1 TGAAKGTHEL
11 DDAAADS
18 PLRKRLRTVGKL
30 VVESAIE
37 MAPTWA
43 RTAIWGQRVAD
54 ALGQQGPSDHDH
66 DPAPAGNEAKELL
79 DASASRLGKIAV
91 IGIHGWFPMRMLQ
104 MLAGEP
110 TGKSEKFCL
119 MMRDALKAHLLESHG
134 IDVADDDITLF
145 PLIGE
150 GRIEDRVELLLS
162 QITDLEAPEE
172 PGAESEPAP
181 KPASKPAS
189 KPTAK
194 PAPAPQDKDSAAGP
208 SGKQSKALAE
218 ELMPRRDQR
227 AQALRAADTV
237 FVVTHSQG
245 TPVSAMMI
253 ERLLEMGLLDTAR
266 QRVAMLAM
274 AGISHGPLPHL
285 KDNVVVR
292 YIESETARELFELM
306 DPSSHQSQRYV
317 AALSTILH
325 KGVRLV
331 CIGSW
336 VDEAVPLYSAI
347 LQGVSHPNVYRA
359 VYIDAPH
366 YLDDFLTNLIIF
378 AVRLRNMGIYDHD
391 LLIHLSEVVAGSPW
405 GHWGH
410 STVYGEPAVYK
421 LALKWL
427 LYSTTA
433 ASHAS

>member
-1 TGAAKGTHEL
+1 AGVGADAATPQGGEPTLPEHNQQQRKSMLLPDFDPGSSGFPMRMKPGAETAEATETASASAGEEAAAGAAKGSHEL
-11 DDAAADS
+11 EDAAADS
-18 PLRKRLRTVGKL
+18 PLSKRLRTVGKM

-37 MAPTWA
+37 MAPAWA
-43 RTAIWGQRVAD
+43 RAALWGQRVAD
-54 ALGQQGPSDHDH
+54 VLGQQGSAGPEHDA
-66 DPAPAGNEAKELL
+66 APDGCQTKELL
-79 DASASRLGKIAV
+79 DASAGRLGKIAI
-91 IGIHGWFPMRMLQ
+91 IGVHGWFPMRMLQ

-134 IDVADDDITLF
+134 IAVADEDITLF

-150 GRIEDRVELLLS
+150 GRIGDRVELLLS
-162 QITDLEAPEE
+162 QITDLEAPDEST
-172 PGAESEPAP
+172 AEGEPA
-181 KPASKPAS
+181 
-189 KPTAK
+189 AK
-194 PAPAPQDKDSAAGP
+194 PAAKPVPVPQDKDSAAAAAAAGP

-218 ELMPRRDQR
+218 EMMPRRGRR
-227 AQALRAADTV
+227 AQALQAADTV

-253 ERLLEMGLLDTAR
+253 ECLLEMGLLDTTR

-285 KDNVVVR
+285 RDNVVIK

-317 AALSTILH
+317 AALSTVLQ

-359 VYIDAPH
+359 VYID
-366 YLDDFLTNLIIF
+366 
-378 AVRLRNMGIYDHD
+378 
-391 LLIHLSEVVAGSPW
+391 
-405 GHWGH
+405 
-410 STVYGEPAVYK
+410 
-421 LALKWL
+421 
-427 LYSTTA
+427 
-433 ASHAS
+433 